1 MVQRITRF
9 LIIWAVLLVVSSAYG
24 IDVSKNVTVS
34 GIIKNETASHLKMD
48 EFMKIENTAQVGV
61 EYRATDYLHLFGLFR
76 FYYDGVFD
84 VEEQYEPVKSELYR
98 TDVTDDWLRELY
110 VDILSDRLD
119 VRLGRQQVVWGTA
132 DGVKI
137 LDAVNP
143 TDMREFTLDDYVDS
157 RIPLWMLKLEY
168 APTLNGTA
176 QFLFVP
182 DFQANYIPPVGAP
195 FTFRASQIGAEKVGQ
210 WLKAM
215 ENLGLE
221 PKVSFREDLK
231 SEPSEDLTDTTIG
244 FRWLDVVGGFEYTLN
259 FLYGF
264 YLSGANYSW
273 FEPAPGPPIPS
284 ITLNLEKRYE
294 RIYLYGASFTKA
306 LTRGPLSG
314 LTLRGEF
321 AYIQDVPTYYGTDGQ
336 VAGPPVKLDNFNYV
350 LGFDKYLVTNWFTS
364 LQFIQFITSEKDYQ
378 GYTLLFGP
386 TLGQMDQVTTM
397 LSLKVSTDLMHERLK
412 PEVLIIYGFDNDWK
426 ISPRVQFE
434 ILNSLLAIA
443 GVHIFEG
450 KPENLYGQFDD
461 RDELFF
467 ELRFGF

>member
-9 LIIWAVLLVVSSAYG
+9 LVIWAVLLVVSSAYG
-24 IDVSKNVTVS
+24 IDVSENVTVS

-48 EFMKIENTAQVGV
+48 EFMKIENTVQMGI
-61 EYRATDYLHLFGLFR
+61 EYRPTDYLHLFGLFR
-76 FYYDGVFD
+76 FFYDGVFD
-84 VEEQYEPVKSELYR
+84 AEEQYEPVKSQLYR
-98 TDVTDDWLRELY
+98 TDVTNDWLRELY
-110 VDILSDRLD
+110 VDLLSNRLD
-119 VRLGRQQVVWGTA
+119 LRIGRQQVVWGTA

-137 LDAVNP
+137 LDAVNA
-143 TDMREFTLDDYVDS
+143 TDMREFTLDDYADS

-176 QFLFVP
+176 QFLFIP
-182 DFQANYIPPVGAP
+182 DFQANYIPPLGAP
-195 FTFRASQIGAEKVGQ
+195 FTFGASK
-210 WLKAM
+210 
-215 ENLGLE
+215 LGEQGVDYLQSLGVT
-221 PKVSFREDLK
+221 VSRHEDVK
-231 SEPSEDLTDTTIG
+231 PDPWKDLSDSTIG

-273 FEPAPGPPIPS
+273 WEPPLTGPPIPGVN
-284 ITLNLEKRYE
+284 TLNLEKRYE

-306 LTRGPLSG
+306 LAKGALSG

-321 AYIQDVPTYYGTDGQ
+321 AYIQDVPTYYDGPLG
-336 VAGPPVKLDNFNYV
+336 VAVTKMDNFNYV
-350 LGFDKYLVTNWFTS
+350 LGFDKYLVTNWSTS
-364 LQFIQFITSEKDYQ
+364 LQFIQLITSEKDYQ

-434 ILNSLLAIA
+434 ILNSLVAVA

>member
-1 MVQRITRF
+1 MKQGITRF
-9 LIIWAVLLVVSSAYG
+9 LIIGLMVLVASSVYG
-24 IDVSKNVTVS
+24 IDVSENVTIS
-34 GIIKNETASHLKMD
+34 GVIKNETASHLKMD

-84 VEEQYEPVKSELYR
+84 VEKKYERVKSELYR

-143 TDMREFTLDDYVDS
+143 TDMREFTLDDYADS

-182 DFQANYIPPVGAP
+182 DFQANYIPPLDAP
-195 FTFRASQIGAEKVGQ
+195 FTFQASKIGAERVAEWFKLMKEQG
-210 WLKAM
+210 LKP
-215 ENLGLE
+215 EG
-221 PKVSFREDLK
+221 PFSEDLEAERMK
-231 SEPSEDLTDTTIG
+231 DLTDTTIG

-273 FEPAPGPPIPS
+273 VEGT
-284 ITLNLEKRYE
+284 TLNLEKRYE

-306 LTRGPLSG
+306 LTKGPLSG

-321 AYIQDVPTYYGTDGQ
+321 AYIQDVPTYYDGPRGLA
-336 VAGPPVKLDNFNYV
+336 VTKMDNFNYV
-350 LGFDKYLVTNWFTS
+350 LGFDKYLGTNWFTS
-364 LQFIQFITSEKDYQ
+364 LQFIQFITSQDNYQ
-378 GYTLLFGP
+378 GYELLFGP
-386 TLGQMDQVTTM
+386 TLGPMDQVTTM
-397 LSLKVSTDLMHERLK
+397 LSLKVSTDFMHERLK
-412 PEVLIIYGFDNDWK
+412 PEVLVIYGLDNDWK
-426 ISPRVQFE
+426 INPKVQFE
-434 ILNSLLAIA
+434 ILDSLVAIA

-450 KPENLYGQFDD
+450 ESKNLYGQFDD
-461 RDELFF
+461 NDELFF

>member
-9 LIIWAVLLVVSSAYG
+9 LVIWAVLLVVSSAYG
-24 IDVSKNVTVS
+24 IDVSENVTIS
-34 GIIKNETASHLKMD
+34 GVIKNETASHLKMD
-48 EFMKIENTAQVGV
+48 EFMKIENTVQMGI
-61 EYRATDYLHLFGLFR
+61 EYRPTDYLHLFGLFR
-76 FYYDGVFD
+76 FFYDGVFD
-84 VEEQYEPVKSELYR
+84 AEEQYEPVKSQLYR
-98 TDVTDDWLRELY
+98 TDVTNDWLRELY
-110 VDILSDRLD
+110 VDLLSNRLD
-119 VRLGRQQVVWGTA
+119 LRIGRQQVVWGTA

-143 TDMREFTLDDYVDS
+143 TDMREFTLDDYADS

-176 QFLFVP
+176 QFLFIP
-182 DFQANYIPPVGAP
+182 DFQANYIPPLGAP
-195 FTFRASQIGAEKVGQ
+195 FTFKATEIGAERVAE
-210 WLKAM
+210 WC
-215 ENLGLE
+215 NLPAPPEHELLPRQDVKPE
-221 PKVSFREDLK
+221 PWKDL
-231 SEPSEDLTDTTIG
+231 SDSTIG

-273 FEPAPGPPIPS
+273 VEYAPGPPPTL
-284 ITLNLEKRYE
+284 TLNLEKRYE

-306 LTRGPLSG
+306 LTRGALSG

-321 AYIQDVPTYYGTDGQ
+321 AYIQDVPTYYDGPLG
-336 VAGPPVKLDNFNYV
+336 VAVTKMDNFNYV
-350 LGFDKYLVTNWFTS
+350 LGFDKYLVTNWSTS
-364 LQFIQFITSEKDYQ
+364 LQFIQLITSEKDYQ

-426 ISPRVQFE
+426 ISPRMQFE
-434 ILNSLLAIA
+434 ILNSLVAVA

-450 KPENLYGQFDD
+450 KPENLYGQFDE